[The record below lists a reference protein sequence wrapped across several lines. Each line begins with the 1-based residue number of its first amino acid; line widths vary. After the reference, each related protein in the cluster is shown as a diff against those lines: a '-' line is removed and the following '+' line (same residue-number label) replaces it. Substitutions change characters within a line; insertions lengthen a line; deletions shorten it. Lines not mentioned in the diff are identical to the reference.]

1 MTKRIPTTVRFL
13 LLPALFLALAL
24 VPRAARGAG
33 GDTCSAPTL
42 ISSVP
47 FNDTGDTTGS
57 ADDIRIT
64 GCAGGF
70 PAMAGPDH
78 IYQFNVF
85 AGNSLT
91 FTLTPGTADY
101 DIAMYVRS
109 GCLATSGEC
118 VASRDVAKG
127 GQPET
132 LSVSGLAPGT
142 YYLFI
147 DSPLSG
153 DKEGPGNGPYTLS
166 VTGTLGIPNPA
177 NFYTVT
183 PCRVVDTRVT
193 GPALAAGVPRTI
205 PVWNQCE
212 IPTGAKSISANVTVT
227 QPSAG
232 GHVIVYPG
240 GTAVPAVSTINF
252 RAGQTRANNAIVP
265 LGADGTVSAVA
276 GQPPG
281 GTVHVILD
289 VNGYFQ

>member
-13 LLPALFLALAL
+13 LLPALLLTAAL
-24 VPRAARGAG
+24 VPHAASGAG
-33 GDTCSAPTL
+33 GDTCSAPTV
-42 ISSVP
+42 IASVP
-47 FNDTGDTTGS
+47 FNDTGDTTPA
-57 ADDIRIT
+57 ADDIRLT
-64 GCAGGF
+64 GCTGF
-70 PAMAGPDH
+70 SPMPGFDH

-101 DIAMYVRS
+101 DIAMYIRTACV
-109 GCLATSGEC
+109 ATSGEC
-118 VASRDVAKG
+118 VASRDVVKA
-127 GQPET
+127 GQAET
-132 LSVSGLAPGT
+132 LSVALPPGT
-142 YYLFI
+142 YYLYI
-147 DSPLSG
+147 DSPFSG
-153 DKEGPGNGPYTLS
+153 FKEGPGNGPYSLS
-166 VTGTLGIPNPA
+166 VTGTLGVPNPA

-205 PVWNQCE
+205 PVWNQCT
-212 IPTGAKSISANVTVT
+212 IPPGAKSISANVTVT